1 MEAMEFIDS
10 RTRGEGAEEVLDLC
24 SNAIP
29 QNGVML
35 IWRENPS
42 LIRLGQRGPLS
53 ASPS

>member
-1 MEAMEFIDS
+1 MKAMKFIGS

-29 QNGVML
+29 QHGVML

-42 LIRLGQRGPLS
+42 LIS
-53 ASPS
+53 TCSVAVHEHT